1 MAAEVIKLYQDENVE
16 PLQNMTRYAAID
28 YNLLATELAKYTNI
42 DYNFL
47 ISALADEMERRQKA
61 EQAQKKAAK
70 AEASVK
76 RRTTVGANG
85 TVDPIRKKEDI
96 LKIAQYFY
104 DKHQLRNALMF
115 LIGCSVGLRGV
126 DLCKTKVGDI
136 TADGRYHLKEQ
147 KTGKYRTVVLNDL
160 AMKCYRELV
169 ASIPNH
175 TEETQLFL
183 SQKGE
188 NESISRHSFGR
199 ILRNAGKDLNLP
211 YKLGTHSMRKTFG
224 YHLFMDNQQSPE
236 ILAYLQAMF
245 NHTNSGVTL
254 RYIGLDEEKKNKL
267 YENLDYG
274 FTLDDIKDITENEEK

>member
-1 MAAEVIKLYQDENVE
+1 
-16 PLQNMTRYAAID
+16 
-28 YNLLATELAKYTNI
+28 
-42 DYNFL
+42 
-47 ISALADEMERRQKA
+47 
-61 EQAQKKAAK
+61 
-70 AEASVK
+70 
-76 RRTTVGANG
+76 
-85 TVDPIRKKEDI
+85 
-96 LKIAQYFY
+96 
-104 DKHQLRNALMF
+104 MF

-211 YKLGTHSMRKTFG
+211 SKLGTHSMSKTFG
-224 YHLFMDNQQSPE
+224 YHMFMDNQQSPE

>member
-28 YNLLATELAKYTNI
+28 YNLLATKLAKYTNI

-199 ILRNAGKDLNLP
+199 ILRNAGKDLSLP

>member
-28 YNLLATELAKYTNI
+28 YKLLA
-42 DYNFL
+42 
-47 ISALADEMERRQKA
+47 SALADEMERRQKV
-61 EQAQKKAAK
+61 EQAQKKVAK

-85 TVDPIRKKEDI
+85 TVDPVRNKEDI

-126 DLCKTKVGDI
+126 DLCKTKIGDI

-274 FTLDDIKDITENEEK
+274 FTLDDIKDAE

>member
-28 YNLLATELAKYTNI
+28 YGLLA
-42 DYNFL
+42 
-47 ISALADEMERRQKA
+47 SALADEMERRQKA
-61 EQAQKKAAK
+61 EQAQKKAAR

-85 TVDPIRKKEDI
+85 TVDPIRNKEDI

-104 DKHQLRNALMF
+104 DKGQLRNAAMF
-115 LIGCSVGLRGV
+115 IIGCNIGLRGK
-126 DLCKTKVGDI
+126 DFCAIKIGDI
-136 TADGRYHLKEQ
+136 PENGVYRLKER
-147 KTGKYRTVVLNDL
+147 KTGKYRTVVLNSF
-160 AMKCYRELV
+160 AMQCYRELV

-175 TEETQLFL
+175 TDETPLFI

-188 NESISRHSFGR
+188 NQSIERSSFAR
-199 ILRNAGKDLNLP
+199 ILHNAGKDLNLP

-236 ILAYLQAMF
+236 ILAYLQEMF
-245 NHTNSGVTL
+245 GHTNSRVTL
-254 RYIGLDEEKKNKL
+254 RYIGLEEEKRNKL
-267 YENLDYG
+267 YENLNYG
-274 FTLDDIKDITENEEK
+274 FTLDDIKDKNITENEEK

>member
-28 YNLLATELAKYTNI
+28 YNLLATKLAKYTNI

-104 DKHQLRNALMF
+104 DKGQLRNAAMF
-115 LIGCSVGLRGV
+115 IIGCNRF
-126 DLCKTKVGDI
+126 LCNQNWRYSGERCVSLKRKENRQI
-136 TADGRYHLKEQ
+136 QDG
-147 KTGKYRTVVLNDL
+147 G
-160 AMKCYRELV
+160 A
-169 ASIPNH
+169 
-175 TEETQLFL
+175 
-183 SQKGE
+183 
-188 NESISRHSFGR
+188 
-199 ILRNAGKDLNLP
+199 
-211 YKLGTHSMRKTFG
+211 
-224 YHLFMDNQQSPE
+224 
-236 ILAYLQAMF
+236 
-245 NHTNSGVTL
+245 
-254 RYIGLDEEKKNKL
+254 
-267 YENLDYG
+267 
-274 FTLDDIKDITENEEK
+274 

>member
-28 YNLLATELAKYTNI
+28 YNLLATKLAKYTNI

-61 EQAQKKAAK
+61 ERAQKKAAK

-104 DKHQLRNALMF
+104 DKGQLRNAAMF
-115 LIGCSVGLRGV
+115 IIGCNIGLRGK
-126 DLCKTKVGDI
+126 DFCAIKIGDI
-136 TADGRYHLKEQ
+136 PESGVYRLKER
-147 KTGKYRTVVLNDL
+147 KTGKYRTVVLNNF
-160 AMKCYRELV
+160 AMQCYRELV

-175 TEETQLFL
+175 TDETPLFI

-188 NESISRHSFGR
+188 NQSIERSSFAR

-236 ILAYLQAMF
+236 ILAYLQEMF
-245 NHTNSGVTL
+245 GHTNSRVTL
-254 RYIGLDEEKKNKL
+254 RYIGLEEEKRNKL
-267 YENLDYG
+267 YENLNYG
-274 FTLDDIKDITENEEK
+274 FTLDDIKDITENKEK

>member
-1 MAAEVIKLYQDENVE
+1 MAAEVIKLYQDEDVE
-16 PLQNMTRYAAID
+16 PLQNMTRYATID
-28 YNLLATELAKYTNI
+28 YNLLA
-42 DYNFL
+42 
-47 ISALADEMERRQKA
+47 SALADEMERRQKA
-61 EQAQKKAAK
+61 AQAQKKAAR

-85 TVDPIRKKEDI
+85 TVDPIRNKEDI

-274 FTLDDIKDITENEEK
+274 FTLDDIKDKDITENEEK